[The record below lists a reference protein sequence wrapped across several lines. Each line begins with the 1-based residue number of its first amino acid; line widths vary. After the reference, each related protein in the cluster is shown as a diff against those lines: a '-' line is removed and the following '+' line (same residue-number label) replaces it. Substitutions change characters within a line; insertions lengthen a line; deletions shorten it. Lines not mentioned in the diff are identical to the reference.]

1 MKVNRTAI
9 KGIGF
14 AFDGCHKIYIVANE
28 AESNEAKEMGYQI
41 YPLDRLPYIW
51 RDSCPLRFISSWDLE
66 TYFVKQGEDAIFEF
80 NN

>member
-1 MKVNRTAI
+1 MKVNGKVI

-28 AESNEAKEMGYQI
+28 TDANEAKEMGYRI

-51 RDSCPLRFISSWDLE
+51 RDSCPLRFISSWDLSTQYVRQYE
-66 TYFVKQGEDAIFEF
+66 QQVEF

>member
-1 MKVNRTAI
+1 MKVNGQTI

-41 YPLDRLPYIW
+41 YPLNRLPGVW
-51 RDSCPLRFISSWDLE
+51 RDTCPLRFISSWDLT
-66 TYFVKQGEDAIFEF
+66 TYYVKQDEQAEFEC
-80 NN
+80 